1 MDFNKIKAF
10 VFDVDGA
17 LTDGRLLGMPDGD
30 FLRQYDAK
38 DGMGMRMPAM
48 NGYIVAII
56 TGGSSMSI
64 VKRFKASGLREED
77 IYIHSRDKVEDL
89 YKLCDAH
96 GISPEEILY
105 LGDDIPDIPVLRL
118 VGIPACPIDAAAEVR
133 EVCSF
138 ISSRPGGK
146 GAARD
151 VIETVM
157 RAQGKWSFDVSEYKK
172 RF

>member
-1 MDFNKIKAF
+1 MNFSKIKAF

-38 DGMGMRMPAM
+38 DGMGMRMAVM
-48 NGYIVAII
+48 SGYVVAII

-89 YKLCDAH
+89 YKLCAAH
-96 GISPEEILY
+96 GLTPEEILY

-118 VGIPACPIDAAAEVR
+118 VGMPACPTDAVPEVR
-133 EVCSF
+133 EVCKF
-138 ISSRPGGK
+138 VSSRPGGK

-157 RAQGKWSFDVSEYKK
+157 KAQGKWIFDVSEYKR